1 MTEPL
6 IKVADIAWGRIRSPD
21 LDIQEEFLTRFGM
34 VRSERTDDKLFMRGA
49 GASHHVHVTEKG
61 DPGFVGLAFRAS
73 SEDDL
78 HKLAREAESA
88 SGVEDIDEP
97 GGGKRVRLT
106 EPNGYT
112 IEVVHGVEGVD
123 EIPVERHPYNLGNID
138 KYKRAGVLWRTPQ
151 GPAHVMRIGH
161 GVIGTPKMHECTAW
175 VRHHIGLV
183 ASDEV
188 FVEDDK
194 DKVIA
199 SFNRID
205 GGKDFVD
212 HHVFLYIHNEQA
224 GLNHISFEVPDFDD
238 VMMGHE
244 HLRDAGD
251 YDHVWGIG
259 RHVLGSQIYDYW
271 KDPWGRVHEHW
282 ADTDTLNSDYGTRY
296 VPAEE
301 GLKSQ
306 WGEPAPMEFIGH
318 VSP

>member
-1 MTEPL
+1 MTDP
-6 IKVADIAWGRIRSPD
+6 IIRVADIAWGRMRSPD
-21 LDIQEEFLTRFGM
+21 LDKQEEFLTRFGM
-34 VRSERTDDKLFMRGA
+34 IRSARTDTTLYMRGT
-49 GASHHVHVTEKG
+49 GTSHHIHVTELG
-61 DPGFVGLAFRAS
+61 DPGFVSLAFRAA

-78 HKLAREAESA
+78 NKLSAEAEGASA
-88 SGVEDIDEP
+88 VEDIDEP
-97 GGGKRVRLT
+97 GGGKRVLLT

-112 IEVVHGVEGVD
+112 IEVVHGVEEVA
-123 EIPVERHPYNLGNID
+123 EIPIERHAYNFGNID
-138 KYKRAGVLWRTPQ
+138 KYKRAGELWRVDK
-151 GPAHVMRIGH
+151 GPARVMRVGH
-161 GVIGTPKMHECTAW
+161 GVLGTTKLEESTAW
-175 VRHHIGLV
+175 VRKHIGLI

-188 FVEDDK
+188 FVEGDK
-194 DKVIA
+194 NKVIA

-205 GGKDFVD
+205 AGEQFVD
-212 HHVFLYIHNEQA
+212 HHVFLYVSNENA

-244 HLRDAGD
+244 HLRDTGD

-282 ADTDTLNSDYGTRY
+282 ADSDTLNNAYDTRY

-301 GLKSQ
+301 GLNSQ
-306 WGEPAPMEFIGH
+306 WGEPAPMEFINH

>member
-1 MTEPL
+1 MTEP
-6 IKVADIAWGRIRSPD
+6 IIRVADIAWGRIRSPD
-21 LDIQEEFLTRFGM
+21 LDKQEEFLSRFGM
-34 VRSERTDDKLFMRGA
+34 VRSERTDNALYMRGT
-49 GASHHVHVTEKG
+49 GSSHHIHVTELG
-61 DPGFVGLAFRAS
+61 EPGFISLAFRARN
-73 SEDDL
+73 EDDL
-78 HKLAREAESA
+78 HKLAAEAEGASA
-88 SGVEDIDEP
+88 VEDIDEP

-112 IEVVHGVEGVD
+112 IEVVHGVAEVE
-123 EIPVERHPYNLGNID
+123 EIPIERHAYNFGNID
-138 KYKRAGVLWRTPQ
+138 KYKRAGELWRVDK
-151 GPAHVMRIGH
+151 GPARVMRIGH
-161 GVIGTPKMHECTAW
+161 GVLGTTKLEESTAW
-175 VRHHIGLV
+175 VRKHIGLI

-188 FVEDDK
+188 FVEGDK
-194 DKVIA
+194 NKVIA

-205 GGKDFVD
+205 AGEQFVD
-212 HHVFLYIHNEQA
+212 HHVFLYVGNERA

-244 HLRDAGD
+244 HLRDTGD

-282 ADTDTLNSDYGTRY
+282 ADTDTLNNDYGTRY

-301 GLKSQ
+301 GLNSQ
-306 WGEPAPMEFIGH
+306 WGEPAPMEFINH

>member
-1 MTEPL
+1 MTEPI
-6 IKVADIAWGRIRSPD
+6 IKVADLEWGRIRSPD
-21 LDIQEEFLTRFGM
+21 LDVQEEFLTNFGM
-34 VRSERTDDKLFMRGA
+34 ITVERTNDKLFMRGT
-49 GASHHVHVTEKG
+49 GASHHIHVTEKG
-61 DPGFVGLAFRAS
+61 DPGFISLAFRAV

-78 HKLAREAESA
+78 HKLAAEAKGA
-88 SGVEDIDEP
+88 SDVENIDEP

-112 IEVVHGVEGVD
+112 IEVVHGIEAVD
-123 EIPVERHPYNLGNID
+123 EMPVERQSYNLGNID
-138 KYKRAGVLWRTPQ
+138 KYKRANELWRKAP
-151 GPAHVMRIGH
+151 GPATVMRIGH

-175 VRHHIGLV
+175 VRHHIGLI

-188 FVEDDK
+188 YVEDDK
-194 DKVIA
+194 DKIIA

-205 GGKDFVD
+205 GGKQFVD
-212 HHVFLYIHNEQA
+212 HHVFLYIGNENA
-224 GLNHISFEVPDFDD
+224 GLNHLSFEVPDFDD

-244 HLRDAGD
+244 HLRDAGN

-282 ADTDTLNSDYGTRY
+282 ADSDTLNADYETRY
-296 VPAEE
+296 IPADE
-301 GLKSQ
+301 GLRSQ
-306 WGEPAPMEFIGH
+306 WGEPAPMEFIHH

>member
-1 MTEPL
+1 MTEP
-6 IKVADIAWGRIRSPD
+6 IVRVADIAWGRIRSPD
-21 LDIQEEFLTRFGM
+21 LDKQEEFLSRFGM
-34 VRSERTDDKLFMRGA
+34 IRSARTDNALYMRGT
-49 GASHHVHVTEKG
+49 GSSHHIHVTELG
-61 DPGFVGLAFRAS
+61 DPGFVSLAFRAHN
-73 SEDDL
+73 EDDL
-78 HKLAREAESA
+78 HKLAAEADDASA
-88 SGVEDIDEP
+88 VEDIDEP

-112 IEVVHGVEGVD
+112 IEVVHGVEEVD
-123 EIPVERHPYNLGNID
+123 EIPIQRHAYNFGNID
-138 KYKRAGVLWRTPQ
+138 KYKRAGELWRVDK
-151 GPAHVMRIGH
+151 GPARVMRIGH
-161 GVIGTPKMHECTAW
+161 GVLGTTKLDESTAW
-175 VRHHIGLV
+175 VRKHIGLI

-188 FVEDDK
+188 FVEGDK

-205 GGKDFVD
+205 AGEKYVD
-212 HHVFLYIHNEQA
+212 HHVFLYVGNEKA

-244 HLRDAGD
+244 HLRDTGD

-282 ADTDTLNSDYGTRY
+282 ADSDTLNNAYGTRY

-301 GLKSQ
+301 GLNSQ
-306 WGEPAPMEFIGH
+306 WGEPAPMEFINH
-318 VSP
+318 ISP